1 MTFDQVIGTTTRWQA
16 QVEAL
21 AALGAA
27 LTLELSDTKAPDEL
41 ADALHGVIAAAG
53 LGDVS
58 ELAPPQ
64 QALVLSLVRSTLLQ
78 AADLVDDPGRPLGW
92 AFTDPAILDGWG
104 RGSTMIPG
112 IIAAAHDDLRDV
124 DAFLDV
130 GVGVGLLAITAANT
144 WPTASVVGVDVW
156 EPSLARAR
164 ANVADA
170 KLQDR
175 IELRAVDVVDLDE
188 VDRYDCVWLPS
199 FFLTEEALARAL
211 PALVRATRPGGWI
224 ALGRF
229 ASPPDPLAQAVL
241 SLRTVRAGG
250 CNLERERAVE
260 LLQTSG
266 CESVHEAPRAH
277 PAPLELVLGQ
287 RPR

>member
-1 MTFDQVIGTTTRWQA
+1 MAFDQVIGAATRWQV

-41 ADALHGVIAAAG
+41 ADALHGVVAAAG
-53 LGDVS
+53 LGDVR
-58 ELAPPQ
+58 ELPPPQ
-64 QALVLSLVRSTLLQ
+64 QAMVLSLVRSTLLQ
-78 AADLVDDPGRPLGW
+78 AADLIDDPARPLGW
-92 AFTDPAILDGWG
+92 AYTDPVILDGWG

-112 IIAAAHDDLRDV
+112 IIAAAHDDLREV

-130 GVGVGLLAITAANT
+130 GVGVGLLAITAATT
-144 WPTASVVGVDVW
+144 WPTARVVGVDIW

-164 ANVADA
+164 ANVAEA
-170 KLQDR
+170 RLQDR
-175 IELRAVDVVDLDE
+175 IELRALDVVDLED
-188 VDRYDCVWLPS
+188 VDSYDCVWLPS

-224 ALGRF
+224 AIGRF
-229 ASPPDPLAQAVL
+229 ASPPDPLAHAVL
-241 SLRTVRAGG
+241 SLRTIRAGG
-250 CNLERERAVE
+250 CNLAGDRTVA
-260 LLQTSG
+260 LLEAAG
-266 CESVHEAPRAH
+266 CESVHEAPRTH
-277 PAPLELVLGQ
+277 PAPLELVLGR